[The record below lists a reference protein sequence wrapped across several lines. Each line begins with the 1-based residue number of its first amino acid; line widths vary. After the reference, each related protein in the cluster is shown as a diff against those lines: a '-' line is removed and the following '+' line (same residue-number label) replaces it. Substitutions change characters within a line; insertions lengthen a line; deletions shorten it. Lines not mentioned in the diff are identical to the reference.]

1 MIESRPWVCRKVL
14 AYYFYL
20 PPARLINRNITGILM
35 GFGGGVLLF
44 VTAFLGFFQHLIFL
58 TDPVPL

>member
-1 MIESRPWVCRKVL
+1 MSETFGIL
-14 AYYFYL
+14 FL
-20 PPARLINRNITGILM
+20 ITPAQLINLNITGILM

-58 TDPVPL
+58 TYPVPL